1 METAVCL
8 ISYLVGAIP
17 FGLVIGK
24 MKGVDVREHGSRNIG
39 ATNVS
44 RTLGKGL
51 GALTLFCDLLK
62 GFLPMYFA
70 GKLLGGFS
78 ENQMIVCVC
87 GVCAVLGHMFP
98 LYLRFR
104 GGKGVATAL
113 GVFLYLSPLAI
124 AISLAVFIITV
135 AVSGYVSAGSLLA
148 SMLFPV
154 WLLIFGA
161 SQTVVSAACIVALL
175 IWIKHSANIKRLVR
189 KEEKSWKK
197 KHGE

>member
-1 METAVCL
+1 MEITLCL

-24 MKGVDVREHGSRNIG
+24 IAGVDVREHGSKNIG

-51 GALTLFCDLLK
+51 GALTLLFDLVK
-62 GFLPMYFA
+62 GFFPMFIA
-70 GKLLGGFS
+70 GKLLGSFA
-78 ENQMIVCVC
+78 ENQLIVCTC

-98 LYLRFR
+98 IYLKFK

-124 AISLAVFIITV
+124 AMSLGIFIVTV
-135 AVSGYVSAGSLLA
+135 AVSGFVSAGSLLA
-148 SMLFPV
+148 ALLFPL
-154 WLLIFGA
+154 WLVLLNA
-161 SQTVVSAACIVALL
+161 SNTMIGAACVVALF
-175 IWIKHSANIKRLVR
+175 IWIKHHANIKRLLR

-197 KHGE
+197 